1 MTRRVTLCRIS
12 EPGSCFAEIRDALT
26 RGFRLKCFDNPLV
39 EGGDQFFDCHGPSFL
54 PAGGGRYNFYPAFV
68 YHNCAGPLVTM
79 HDLAVDRHGN
89 PTRFNAETLQ
99 ECLHCL

>member
-1 MTRRVTLCRIS
+1 
-12 EPGSCFAEIRDALT
+12 
-26 RGFRLKCFDNPLV
+26 
-39 EGGDQFFDCHGPSFL
+39 
-54 PAGGGRYNFYPAFV
+54 
-68 YHNCAGPLVTM
+68 M